1 MADKYKVYAD
11 FGRSV
16 MNFSKQFNMQMKCRL
31 AEYDL
36 NTAEGVVLLC
46 LYEADGITQEA
57 MLNEIHYDKSV
68 LARTLQ
74 SLEKKQFVERR
85 ENPDDGRSSLV
96 YLTDRAEAFRKVMR
110 DMLKDWSSK
119 AFTGIK
125 TEDIESCQRNIELM
139 IDNAKK

>member
-1 MADKYKVYAD
+1 MYL
-11 FGRSV
+11 
-16 MNFSKQFNMQMKCRL
+16 KCRL

-46 LYEADGITQEA
+46 LFENNGMTQEA

-74 SLEKKQFVERR
+74 SLEKKQYTERKN
-85 ENPDDGRSSLV
+85 NPDDGRSSIFF
-96 YLTDRAEAFRKVMR
+96 LTDRAEAFRTVMR
-110 DMLKDWSSK
+110 DILKDWSSK
-119 AFTGIK
+119 VFEGIK
-125 TEDIESCQRNIELM
+125 TEDIESCQSNIELM